1 MNKTPYNEQPTHV
14 FIFGGDTDRRM
25 RMGGMRQK
33 KHGPPFCG
41 STDEKGTSKANALGM
56 AEHAK
61 LGSSGAKK
69 TLEDMCPK
77 CLQLLGL
84 IAA

>member
-1 MNKTPYNEQPTHV
+1 MSNTPYAEQRTHV
-14 FIFGGDTDRRM
+14 FVFGGDTDRRI

-41 STDEKGTSKANALGM
+41 STDEKGTSKANALGT
-56 AEHAK
+56 AEHARM
-61 LGSSGAKK
+61 GSLGAKK

-84 IAA
+84 IA